1 MNIVESA
8 MSFCPD
14 LEVIGMSGGNAVRD
28 QNILAGD
35 QGAAFQTD
43 GIILGINA
51 ASPDYHPVT

>member
-1 MNIVESA
+1 